1 MEKKTGEII
10 VPTEP
15 TNPPAKVTGFTFKS
29 YDKKAGLLQFEIK
42 NQDGSPTD
50 LINATVRLFMY
61 IYSGEEKKEFPIFDN
76 QIITES
82 YMQGIVKY
90 LIPDMLLAYEGK
102 VDANVYIDFPDGSHT
117 DNLAFTF
124 NIEKSIIDRDVQL
137 NGEYYFKDFQQ
148 LLDGIKQE
156 TTDAVNEALT
166 NVDSTIEKANQQI
179 NNFVENAAQSIDQ
192 NVVEVTEELKTT
204 QSNIDTVSQNVVS
217 TQNELTLI
225 KDKMNQTNQQIGDL
239 GKLKKMYSNSIDF
252 GGYDYSGNPNLMA
265 NINADSFSQ
274 GTGALSVVDDGDEVV
289 VTLDPNH
296 KLEIY
301 KMKSQPALIVGKT
314 YTMSVEIMLEDD
326 FTGDPSK
333 IVLRYFRMPQWVPAL
348 TTPNTLTTAK
358 GVWQK
363 LTVTAK
369 MTTAI
374 DNAESWYILLYN
386 QDANNSLSGRL
397 RLRHAKLEEGSTATP
412 YQPNL
417 LDDPYWLGKAPL
429 GENIAN
435 KDVQFPITTT
445 EYSVYSKANVEDY
458 KVNQKYV
465 LTMKATKPATQRFIA
480 YLNGGTIKAAV
491 LYPVEGLTDTWQGEF
506 TVTQASI
513 DAGALRTLAVYQFP
527 SETKGTVKIDWLK
540 IEKGDTR
547 TPNISQFKYFG
558 EGLKDSDNPND
569 YSWNITPDYGE
580 QYFVT
585 KSSTEKGLM
594 VYKNQYITTENWD
607 DIQESGIYY
616 CAGAT
621 GENMPVQGPL
631 YGNLIV
637 IKSAGVI
644 IQQFLSNGM
653 FYKRAMIG
661 YPMAW
666 NPWSKL
672 ASDASVVHSSGNESI
687 DGFKDFR
694 QTPTVNNV
702 PVALDRFVSK
712 TVKTTNTTDFTNES
726 SVRFERDGRSVVA
739 NFSITNKSANF
750 AGWKNLMAFPKGYTP
765 TSLKDWGGTLANKTN
780 RNPALSVYAN
790 GSGIVVMVSTTN
802 LPENQECSGTVS
814 YFTNDVWP
822 NE

>member
-1 MEKKTGEII
+1 
-10 VPTEP
+10 
-15 TNPPAKVTGFTFKS
+15 
-29 YDKKAGLLQFEIK
+29 
-42 NQDGSPTD
+42 
-50 LINATVRLFMY
+50 
-61 IYSGEEKKEFPIFDN
+61 
-76 QIITES
+76 
-82 YMQGIVKY
+82 
-90 LIPDMLLAYEGK
+90 MLLAYEGK

-369 MTTAI
+369 MTTVI

>member
-15 TNPPAKVTGFTFKS
+15 TNPPAKITGFTFKS
-29 YDKKAGLLQFEIK
+29 YDKKAGVLQFEIK

-192 NVVEVTEELKTT
+192 TVVEVTEELKTT

-252 GGYDYSGNPNLMA
+252 GDYDYSGNPNLLSTITSDYFTTKDNVTIA
-265 NINADSFSQ
+265 NENRGVKLTFRNSGFGAE
-274 GTGALSVVDDGDEVV
+274 TGNVMQIKPQ
-289 VTLDPNH
+289 T
-296 KLEIY
+296 
-301 KMKSQPALIVGKT
+301 T
-314 YTMSVEIMLEDD
+314 YTLSAKVTVNED
-326 FTGDPSK
+326 FVGDLSK
-333 IVLRYFRMPQWVPAL
+333 IRL
-348 TTPNTLTTAK
+348 TYRKFPGGN
-358 GVWQK
+358 
-363 LTVTAK
+363 
-369 MTTAI
+369 
-374 DNAESWYILLYN
+374 ILLGTNLADTLAGETKMISVTGSVSEMKQVERTY
-386 QDANNSLSGRL
+386 L
-397 RLRHAKLEEGSTATP
+397 RLDSNSQIVDGSISIEYIKLEEGAIPTP
-412 YQPNL
+412 YHPNL
-417 LDDPYWLGKAPL
+417 FEKPWQISKFPL
-429 GENIAN
+429 NENLAN
-435 KDVQFPITTT
+435 QSVVFPINTSTYNLYAAKMKKNLEIGKT
-445 EYSVYSKANVEDY
+445 MTITLKGT
-458 KVNQKYV
+458 KPVNQSFKLFGNGSIDYGT
-465 LTMKATKPATQRFIA
+465 LTPV
-480 YLNGGTIKAAV
+480 NGLV
-491 LYPVEGLTDTWQGEF
+491 DTWRLTF
-506 TVTQASI
+506 TPNEVATANPSNI
-513 DAGALRTLAVYQFP
+513 ELYQVP
-527 SETKGTVKIDWLK
+527 KNSLGNCTIEWLK
-540 IEKGDTR
+540 IEEGEVA
-547 TPNISQFKYFG
+547 TPNIIDYKYFG

-569 YSWNITPDYGE
+569 YSWNITPDYSE
-580 QYFVT
+580 QYFVS
-585 KSSTEKGLM
+585 KSSTEKGLLI
-594 VYKNQYITTENWD
+594 YKNNFITTEDWNS
-607 DIQESGIYY
+607 IQTSGIYY
-616 CAGAT
+616 CAGST
-621 GENMPVQGPL
+621 GENMPISGTL
-631 YGNLIV
+631 YGYLIV
-637 IKSAGVI
+637 IKSASVI
-644 IQQFLSNGM
+644 VQLFISNGNFYNRIMSGSPLTWFNWNKLSND
-653 FYKRAMIG
+653 
-661 YPMAW
+661 
-666 NPWSKL
+666 ST
-672 ASDASVVHSSGNESI
+672 VVHNSGNESI

-750 AGWKNLMAFPKGYTP
+750 AGWKVLMPFPRGYTP
-765 TSLKDWGGTLANKTN
+765 ISLKDWGGTLANKTN

-790 GSGIVVMVSTTN
+790 ASGIVVMVSTTN

-814 YFTNDVWP
+814 YFTNDAWP
-822 NE
+822 N

>member
-369 MTTAI
+369 MTTVI

-666 NPWSKL
+666 NSWSKL

-814 YFTNDVWP
+814 YFTNDSWP
-822 NE
+822 S

>member
-1 MEKKTGEII
+1 
-10 VPTEP
+10 
-15 TNPPAKVTGFTFKS
+15 
-29 YDKKAGLLQFEIK
+29 
-42 NQDGSPTD
+42 
-50 LINATVRLFMY
+50 
-61 IYSGEEKKEFPIFDN
+61 
-76 QIITES
+76 
-82 YMQGIVKY
+82 
-90 LIPDMLLAYEGK
+90 
-102 VDANVYIDFPDGSHT
+102 
-117 DNLAFTF
+117 
-124 NIEKSIIDRDVQL
+124 
-137 NGEYYFKDFQQ
+137 
-148 LLDGIKQE
+148 
-156 TTDAVNEALT
+156 
-166 NVDSTIEKANQQI
+166 
-179 NNFVENAAQSIDQ
+179 
-192 NVVEVTEELKTT
+192 
-204 QSNIDTVSQNVVS
+204 
-217 TQNELTLI
+217 
-225 KDKMNQTNQQIGDL
+225 
-239 GKLKKMYSNSIDF
+239 
-252 GGYDYSGNPNLMA
+252 

-369 MTTAI
+369 MTTVI

>member
-369 MTTAI
+369 MTTVI

-790 GSGIVVMVSTTN
+790 ASGIAVMVSTTN

-814 YFTNDVWP
+814 YFTNDAWP
-822 NE
+822 N

>member
-369 MTTAI
+369 MTTVI

>member
-90 LIPDMLLAYEGK
+90 FIPDMLLAYEGK

-814 YFTNDVWP
+814 YFTNDAWP
-822 NE
+822 N

>member
-369 MTTAI
+369 MTTVI

-653 FYKRAMIG
+653 FYKRAMI
-661 YPMAW
+661 
-666 NPWSKL
+666 
-672 ASDASVVHSSGNESI
+672 
-687 DGFKDFR
+687 
-694 QTPTVNNV
+694 
-702 PVALDRFVSK
+702 
-712 TVKTTNTTDFTNES
+712 
-726 SVRFERDGRSVVA
+726 
-739 NFSITNKSANF
+739 
-750 AGWKNLMAFPKGYTP
+750 
-765 TSLKDWGGTLANKTN
+765 
-780 RNPALSVYAN
+780 
-790 GSGIVVMVSTTN
+790 
-802 LPENQECSGTVS
+802 
-814 YFTNDVWP
+814 
-822 NE
+822 

>member
-29 YDKKAGLLQFEIK
+29 YDKKAGVLQFEIK

-90 LIPDMLLAYEGK
+90 FIPDMLLAYEGK

-192 NVVEVTEELKTT
+192 TVVEVTEELKTT

-217 TQNELTLI
+217 TQNELTLM

-239 GKLKKMYSNSIDF
+239 GKLKKIYSNSINF
-252 GGYDYSGNPNLMA
+252 GDYDYSGNPNLLSTITSDYFTTKDNVTIA
-265 NINADSFSQ
+265 NENRGVKLTFRNSGFGAE
-274 GTGALSVVDDGDEVV
+274 TGNVMQIKPQ
-289 VTLDPNH
+289 T
-296 KLEIY
+296 
-301 KMKSQPALIVGKT
+301 T
-314 YTMSVEIMLEDD
+314 YTLSAKVTVNED
-326 FTGDPSK
+326 FVGDLSK
-333 IVLRYFRMPQWVPAL
+333 IRL
-348 TTPNTLTTAK
+348 TYRKFPGGN
-358 GVWQK
+358 
-363 LTVTAK
+363 
-369 MTTAI
+369 
-374 DNAESWYILLYN
+374 ILLGTNLADTLAGETKMISVTGSVSEMKQVERTY
-386 QDANNSLSGRL
+386 L
-397 RLRHAKLEEGSTATP
+397 RLDSNSQIVDGSIIIEYIKLEEGAIPTP
-412 YQPNL
+412 YHPNL
-417 LDDPYWLGKAPL
+417 FEKPWQISKFPL
-429 GENIAN
+429 NENLAN
-435 KDVQFPITTT
+435 QSVVFPINTSTYNLYAAKMKKNLEIGKT
-445 EYSVYSKANVEDY
+445 MTITLKGT
-458 KVNQKYV
+458 KPVNQSFKLFGNGLIDYGT
-465 LTMKATKPATQRFIA
+465 LTPV
-480 YLNGGTIKAAV
+480 NGLV
-491 LYPVEGLTDTWQGEF
+491 DTWRLTF
-506 TVTQASI
+506 TPNEVATANPSNI
-513 DAGALRTLAVYQFP
+513 ELYQVP
-527 SETKGTVKIDWLK
+527 KNSLGNCTIEWLK
-540 IEKGDTR
+540 IEEGEVA
-547 TPNISQFKYFG
+547 TPNIIDYKYFG

-569 YSWNITPDYGE
+569 YSWNITPDYSE
-580 QYFVT
+580 QYFIS
-585 KSSTEKGLM
+585 KSSTEKGLLI
-594 VYKNQYITTENWD
+594 YKNNFITTEDWNS
-607 DIQESGIYY
+607 IQTSGIYY

-621 GENMPVQGPL
+621 GENMPISGTL
-631 YGNLIV
+631 YGYLIV
-637 IKSAGVI
+637 IKSASVI
-644 IQQFLSNGM
+644 VQLFISNGNFYNRIMSGSPLTWFNWNKLSND
-653 FYKRAMIG
+653 
-661 YPMAW
+661 
-666 NPWSKL
+666 ST
-672 ASDASVVHSSGNESI
+672 VVHNSGNESI

-702 PVALDRFVSK
+702 PVALDQFISK

-790 GSGIVVMVSTTN
+790 ASGIVVMVSTTN
-802 LPENQECSGTVS
+802 LPENQECSGTIS
-814 YFTNDVWP
+814 YFTNDAWP
-822 NE
+822 N

>member
-29 YDKKAGLLQFEIK
+29 YDKKAGVLQFEIK

-90 LIPDMLLAYEGK
+90 FIPDMLLAYEGK
-102 VDANVYIDFPDGSHT
+102 VDANVYIDFSDGSHT

-124 NIEKSIIDRDVQL
+124 NIEKSIIDRDIQL

-192 NVVEVTEELKTT
+192 TVVEVTEELKTT

-252 GGYDYSGNPNLMA
+252 GDYDYSGNPNLLSTITSDYFTTKDNVTIA
-265 NINADSFSQ
+265 NENRGVKLTFRNSGFGAE
-274 GTGALSVVDDGDEVV
+274 TGNVMQIKPQ
-289 VTLDPNH
+289 T
-296 KLEIY
+296 
-301 KMKSQPALIVGKT
+301 T
-314 YTMSVEIMLEDD
+314 YTLSAKVTVNED
-326 FTGDPSK
+326 FVGDLSK
-333 IVLRYFRMPQWVPAL
+333 VRL
-348 TTPNTLTTAK
+348 TYRKFPGGN
-358 GVWQK
+358 
-363 LTVTAK
+363 
-369 MTTAI
+369 
-374 DNAESWYILLYN
+374 ILLGTNLADTLVGETKMISVTGSVSEMKQVERTY
-386 QDANNSLSGRL
+386 L
-397 RLRHAKLEEGSTATP
+397 RLDSNSQIVDGSISIEYIKLEEGAIPTP
-412 YQPNL
+412 YHPNL
-417 LDDPYWLGKAPL
+417 FEKPWQMSKIPL
-429 GENIAN
+429 NENLAN
-435 KDVQFPITTT
+435 QLVVFPINTSTYNLYAAKMKKNLEIGKT
-445 EYSVYSKANVEDY
+445 MTITLKGT
-458 KVNQKYV
+458 KPVNQSFKLFGNGSIDYGT
-465 LTMKATKPATQRFIA
+465 LTPV
-480 YLNGGTIKAAV
+480 NGLV
-491 LYPVEGLTDTWQGEF
+491 DTWRLTF
-506 TVTQASI
+506 TPNEVATANPSNI
-513 DAGALRTLAVYQFP
+513 ELYQVP
-527 SETKGTVKIDWLK
+527 KNSLGNCTIEWLK
-540 IEKGDTR
+540 IEEGEVA
-547 TPNISQFKYFG
+547 TPNIIDYKYFG

-569 YSWNITPDYGE
+569 YSWNITPDYSE
-580 QYFVT
+580 QYFIS
-585 KSSTEKGLM
+585 KSSTEKGLLI
-594 VYKNQYITTENWD
+594 YKNNFITTEDWNS
-607 DIQESGIYY
+607 IQTSGIYY

-621 GENMPVQGPL
+621 GENMPISGTL
-631 YGNLIV
+631 YGYLIV
-637 IKSAGVI
+637 IKSASVI
-644 IQQFLSNGM
+644 VQLFISNGNFYNRIMSGSPLTWFNWNKLSND
-653 FYKRAMIG
+653 
-661 YPMAW
+661 
-666 NPWSKL
+666 ST
-672 ASDASVVHSSGNESI
+672 VVHNSGNESI

-790 GSGIVVMVSTTN
+790 ASGIVVMVSTTN
-802 LPENQECSGTVS
+802 LPENQECSGTIS
-814 YFTNDVWP
+814 YFTNDAWP
-822 NE
+822 N

>member
-90 LIPDMLLAYEGK
+90 FIPDMLLAYEGK

-491 LYPVEGLTDTWQGEF
+491 LYPVEGLTDTWQGGF

>member
-369 MTTAI
+369 MTTVI

-814 YFTNDVWP
+814 YFTNDSWP
-822 NE
+822 S

>member
-1 MEKKTGEII
+1 
-10 VPTEP
+10 
-15 TNPPAKVTGFTFKS
+15 
-29 YDKKAGLLQFEIK
+29 
-42 NQDGSPTD
+42 
-50 LINATVRLFMY
+50 RLFMY

-369 MTTAI
+369 MTTVI

>member
-1 MEKKTGEII
+1 
-10 VPTEP
+10 
-15 TNPPAKVTGFTFKS
+15 
-29 YDKKAGLLQFEIK
+29 
-42 NQDGSPTD
+42 
-50 LINATVRLFMY
+50 
-61 IYSGEEKKEFPIFDN
+61 
-76 QIITES
+76 
-82 YMQGIVKY
+82 

>member
-369 MTTAI
+369 MTTVI

-594 VYKNQYITTENWD
+594 VYKNQYITTENWG

-814 YFTNDVWP
+814 YFTNDAWP
-822 NE
+822 N